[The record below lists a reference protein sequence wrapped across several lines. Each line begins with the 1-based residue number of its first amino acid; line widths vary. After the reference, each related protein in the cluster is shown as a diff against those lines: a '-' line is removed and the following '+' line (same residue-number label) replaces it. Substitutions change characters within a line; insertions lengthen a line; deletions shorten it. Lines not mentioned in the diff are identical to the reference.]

1 MQEESRCKT
10 RAGHLITKMSRSLLL
25 GCDFSSLGLRYS
37 LRKPGNMSDVFRAWQ
52 EVGISHSHYAQAQA
66 KSFELTLRQLN
77 YTKGRLF
84 II

>member
-37 LRKPGNMSDVFRAWQ
+37 LRKPLVTTRGVQILKHCPGHGSEPARGKSARALALWTDW
-52 EVGISHSHYAQAQA
+52 V
-66 KSFELTLRQLN
+66 RV
-77 YTKGRLF
+77 
-84 II
+84 